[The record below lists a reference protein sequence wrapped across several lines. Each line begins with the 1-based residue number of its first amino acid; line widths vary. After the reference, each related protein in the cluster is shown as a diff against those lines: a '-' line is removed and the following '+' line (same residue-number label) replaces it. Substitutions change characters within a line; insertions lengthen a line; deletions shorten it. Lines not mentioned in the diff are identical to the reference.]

1 MKKEKIED
9 IFSSMDN
16 FSSVPPPELWNKIE
30 EKLHNPKK
38 KKAAVIWWS
47 IAASLLIGTFISS
60 VLHFNSGLENNIP
73 VKTNNNV
80 VLEQMDGLDNE
91 RTIST
96 EKAKIESNT
105 EPTPEKTEQLNNLVK
120 NKKQLIE
127 TADSNADNKTQN
139 KVNSSKSK
147 FEKINS
153 HNTAAGQY
161 SHFNKQNAVASTTTN
176 NPFGNV
182 KRNTN
187 QTHPL
192 KNNIF
197 EKNKFNSVSAYVFPN
212 AVSDSIVKSE
222 QSNTI
227 AYSLGNQNSN
237 KSSSIKS
244 LDNTTTVKSSTEQKS
259 SLGFTELLSKNDS
272 IQLAELKNLEKGI
285 VSEKKKSDK
294 ENPEL
299 IQNDDKWA
307 ISVFAGVANSENYS
321 NEKTLGYVNNSKQT
335 NTFGVKTK
343 YKLNNKWAVGSG
355 VKINE
360 LGQSVANVS
369 YMSLNNSA
377 FFTTGDYY
385 LAQNS
390 PVAKISRADEYILV
404 SNNTKEVIKSE
415 NFQSGNL
422 DQSLRYIEVPVEIS
436 YSIFNRK
443 KASINLNTGGFVG
456 KLISNTAYL
465 DGNTIGENINAND
478 YVYGSTFSSTLQY
491 LVYKRTNVFV
501 EPAMNYYINPL
512 QSQSFNNFQ
521 WGFNFG
527 LNVSF

>member
-1 MKKEKIED
+1 MKKQKIED

-16 FSSVPPPELWNKIE
+16 FSSVPLPELWDKIE
-30 EKLHNPKK
+30 EKLDNPKK
-38 KKAAVIWWS
+38 KKAAVLWWS
-47 IAASLLIGTFISS
+47 IAASLLLGTFISS
-60 VLHFNSGLENNIP
+60 VLYFHSGLESNTPLKSNS
-73 VKTNNNV
+73 NV
-80 VLEQMDGLDNE
+80 VLEEKDGLENE

-96 EKAKIESNT
+96 EKSKNESNT
-105 EPTPEKTEQLNNLVK
+105 ESAPEKINELENLIK
-120 NKKQLIE
+120 NKKQPIE
-127 TADSNADNKTQN
+127 TADSNADNKTRN
-139 KVNSSKSK
+139 TANGSKSK
-147 FEKINS
+147 FEKLNS
-153 HNTAAGQY
+153 HNTATGQY
-161 SHFNKQNAVASTTTN
+161 SPHITQDVVAASTAN
-176 NPFGNV
+176 NQFGNM
-182 KRNTN
+182 KGNTN
-187 QTHPL
+187 QAFPL

-197 EKNKFNSVSAYVFPN
+197 GKNKFNSGFTDPVSSNILKSKESN
-212 AVSDSIVKSE
+212 AIVY
-222 QSNTI
+222 TV
-227 AYSLGNQNSN
+227 GNQNLNNES
-237 KSSSIKS
+237 KSTQNLENI
-244 LDNTTTVKSSTEQKS
+244 TTGKGIVQQKNSTA
-259 SLGFTELLSKNDS
+259 FIELLSKNDS
-272 IQLAELKNLEKGI
+272 LQLAELRNLEKG
-285 VSEKKKSDK
+285 VTPEKKSEKEKLDVIKD
-294 ENPEL
+294 
-299 IQNDDKWA
+299 DDKWA
-307 ISVFAGVANSENYS
+307 VSVFAGVANSENYS

-335 NTFGVKTK
+335 NTYGVKTK
-343 YKLNNKWAVGSG
+343 YKLNKKWAVGSG

-390 PVAKISRADEYILV
+390 PVAKISNANDYILV
-404 SNNTKEVIKSE
+404 SNNTKEVVKSE

-436 YSIFNRK
+436 YSIFSRN

-456 KLISNTAYL
+456 KLISNNAYL

-491 LVYKRTNVFV
+491 RVYKKTNVFV